1 MTDIEFK
8 MTPEHIDQLLVDAV
22 LQSNAGDAIRKAAK
36 KAIDDVIGTEWSR
49 TSVVQEAVTK
59 IIRDEA
65 TRIVNDELNDSIRAF
80 AEMLL
85 EPAHSAGI
93 KTPPDANKY
102 NKEEFP
108 HWHVYTLV
116 QLGAPMAHAS
126 VHWDNANA
134 IAKIPEDRIRT
145 LTTDDLDEYG
155 VSYPMHQRDF

>member
-65 TRIVNDELNDSIRAF
+65 TRIVNDELNDSIRQKVR
-80 AEMLL
+80 E
-85 EPAHSAGI
+85 
-93 KTPPDANKY
+93 
-102 NKEEFP
+102 
-108 HWHVYTLV
+108 
-116 QLGAPMAHAS
+116 
-126 VHWDNANA
+126 
-134 IAKIPEDRIRT
+134 T
-145 LTTDDLDEYG
+145 LTDEAIDKL
-155 VSYPMHQRDF
+155 VMALTSAWLKEVA